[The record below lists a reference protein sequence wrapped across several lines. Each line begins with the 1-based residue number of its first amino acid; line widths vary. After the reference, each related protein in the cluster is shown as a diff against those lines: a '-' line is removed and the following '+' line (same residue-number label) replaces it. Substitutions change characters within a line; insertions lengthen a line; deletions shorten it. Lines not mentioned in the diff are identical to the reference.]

1 MKFLETDFSKDLIT
15 KSARLTSIFMKHFLA
30 NVGSVKVDDY
40 RKKGS
45 KDDLIIKETFFNVSN
60 LKTEFEK
67 ISKIP
72 LLIENISLTDKLKEN
87 KVSEIFLIQYHYE
100 NFITRLVSLA
110 DIVAKVVNSVCDL
123 RIETKYC
130 NCYPVMNRPEIAK
143 TDTSTKLKELYDYL
157 DNFRNNRHIII
168 HKGGFESDEI
178 KSIDSNIFDESIIP
192 LEDILKDW
200 FEGNKNQEIKN
211 LQNKMNEHID
221 KTDLLLAEIFET
233 MKDRMTALNWTDGN
247 VYE

>member
-1 MKFLETDFSKDLIT
+1 MKFLETEFSKDLIT
-15 KSARLTSIFMKHFLA
+15 KSARLTAIFMKYFLA
-30 NVGSVKVDDY
+30 NVGSVEVDDY

-72 LLIENISLTDKLKEN
+72 ILIENITLVYKLKEN
-87 KVSEIFLIQYHYE
+87 EVTEIFLIQYHYE

-110 DIVAKVVNSVCDL
+110 DIVAKVVNSVYEL
-123 RIETKYC
+123 GIETKYC
-130 NCYPVMNRPEIAK
+130 NCYPVMNRPEIVGTK
-143 TDTSTKLKELYDYL
+143 TSTKLKELYEYL
-157 DNFRNNRHIII
+157 DDFRNNRHIII
-168 HKGGFESDEI
+168 HKGGFESEEI

-211 LQNKMNEHID
+211 LQLKMSEQID
-221 KTDLLLAEIFET
+221 KTDNLLAEIFES
-233 MKDRMTALNWTDGN
+233 MKDKMISLTWSNEN